1 MVRKRVLA
9 GGLLAGIASGAQA
22 QTMQLYGVADASIDY
37 AAGSKKVL
45 RMRDGEQAAS
55 RLGLK
60 VTETVAAGTNV
71 NAVLEAGINVDSG
84 AEFFG
89 NGTLFGRQAYVG
101 MSNGWWGELRLGRQY
116 TPAFYALSRL
126 DPFSNNGAVSP
137 FNLLASNASQGNAQL
152 AYAARFNNAIGY
164 LSPRFGGLSFSL
176 MAAPG
181 EVPGEPRSGLNLG
194 ANVRFDGD
202 RLYAF
207 YAYQGGY
214 TAATANGTPAP
225 GTHLTNNHFIGA
237 SYRVGP
243 VELGAM
249 AGQAS
254 SNSPATK
261 VARHYGATLNWDITD
276 SNALLLALVKRYVKG
291 GNQPFA
297 LTFGFDHALSKRTA
311 IYTRAVLVHNS
322 PGGSITIN
330 AIPIDANSGDAAKS
344 ISLGIR
350 HRF

>member
-1 MVRKRVLA
+1 MRKQVLA
-9 GGLLAGIASGAQA
+9 GALLTSTSIATQA
-22 QTMQLYGVADASIDY
+22 QTTQLYGVADAAIDY
-37 AAGSKKVL
+37 AVGSKRVL

-55 RLGLK
+55 RFGLR
-60 VTETVAAGTNV
+60 VSEDIGSGTKV
-71 NAVLEAGINVDSG
+71 NAVLEAGVNVDNG
-84 AEFFG
+84 TEFFG
-89 NGTLFGRQAYVG
+89 NGTVFGRQAYVG
-101 MSNGWWGELRLGRQY
+101 MNNGSWGEFRLGRQY
-116 TPAFYALSRL
+116 TSAFYVLSRL
-126 DPFSNNGAVSP
+126 DPFTNNGAVSP

-164 LSPRFGGLSFSL
+164 LSPRFGGLSFSV
-176 MAAPG
+176 MVAPG
-181 EVPGEPRSGLNLG
+181 EIPGAPRSGLNLG
-194 ANVRFDGD
+194 ANLRFDGN
-202 RLYAF
+202 RFYAF

-214 TAATANGTPAP
+214 TVPTASGAPAP
-225 GTHLTNNHFIGA
+225 GTHLTNNHFIGS
-237 SYRVGP
+237 SYRVGH

-261 VARHYGATLNWDITD
+261 VARHYGATLYWDITD
-276 SNALLLALVKRYVKG
+276 NNALLLALVKRYVKG

-297 LTFGFDHALSKRTA
+297 LTLGFDHSLSKRTT